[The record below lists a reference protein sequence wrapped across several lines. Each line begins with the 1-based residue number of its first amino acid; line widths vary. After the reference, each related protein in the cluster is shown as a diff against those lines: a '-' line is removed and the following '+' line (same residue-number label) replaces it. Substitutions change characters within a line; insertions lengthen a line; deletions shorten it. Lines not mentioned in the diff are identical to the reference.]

1 MRNQFSRTQL
11 HFGQEGME
19 RLNHA
24 RVIAFG
30 IGTLDLIG
38 DDRACL
44 TNPNRQL
51 LASRKTVGQ
60 YKVDVAEQRAKKIN
74 PDAVVPSA
82 AGPIVAGAVVKDL
95 AQLGGNV

>member
-1 MRNQFSRTQL
+1 MRNQFSRTRL

-30 IGTLDLIG
+30 IGTLELIG
-38 DDRACL
+38 DDCVCF
-44 TNPNRQL
+44 TNLNRQL
-51 LASRKTVGQ
+51 LSSRKTVGQ

-82 AGPIVAGAVVKDL
+82 AGPTVAGAVVKDL